1 MDFSLTGDQ
10 VLIRD
15 AVREVCAEF
24 PGQYWRDLEAN
35 GEYPAEFV
43 ATMTRLGWLS
53 VLIPAEYGGGG
64 QGVTEAGIIL
74 EEIHRSGGNA
84 NACHAQLYT
93 MGALARHGS
102 EEQKRRWLPPLA
114 AGELR
119 LQAFG
124 ITEPD
129 AGSDS
134 TAIATRAER
143 DGGHYVVTGQKTF
156 ISRAEQTDLMLL
168 LARTGPPAEAD
179 RAAGLSLFLLDLRQA
194 GGAIETRRIPL
205 MFNYHTYQ
213 VFFSGLRV
221 PAGHLIGVEGRGF
234 RHVLDGFNAE
244 RCLLAS
250 EAIGDGL
257 FFLDRASE
265 YASRREVFGRPIGAN
280 QGVAFPLA
288 QAKARVEAASLLRFK
303 ATIAVRRGPAV
314 RGGGEHGQAARLA
327 GLGRGGQ
334 RRDARL
340 RRQRVRGRV
349 RHRAQV
355 PGDQAAGDRPG
366 EQQPRAGLPRP
377 ARTGPPPLLLVL
389 VWGERPPGTPGGSG
403 PRSSVARPWPCWPR
417 SASPNATHPRLF
429 CRGWRNHDKRMLW
442 LAQPRQTAW
451 RAGLPE
457 RGTPHLGSWAD
468 GRMARQAVQVA
479 QCLT

>member
-1 MDFSLTGDQ
+1 MDFSLTPDQ

-15 AVREVCAEF
+15 AVREVCARF

-35 GEYPAEFV
+35 GEYPAQFV
-43 ATMTRLGWLS
+43 TEMTRLGWLS
-53 VLIPAEYGGGG
+53 VLIPEEYGGGG

-74 EEIHRSGGNA
+74 EEVHRSGGNA

-134 TAIATRAER
+134 TKIATRAER

-168 LARTGPPAEAD
+168 LARTGPPTEAD
-179 RAAGLSLFLLDLRQA
+179 RAAGLSLFLVDLREA
-194 GGAIETRRIPL
+194 RGAVQTRRIPL

-221 PAGHLIGVEGRGF
+221 PAGNLIGVAGRGF
-234 RHVLDGFNAE
+234 RQVLDGFNAE

-288 QAKARVEAASLLRFK
+288 QARARVEAASLLRFK
-303 ATIAVRRGPAV
+303 AATLFDAGQPCGAEANMAKLLASQASAEAGNAAMHAFGGNAFAAEYDIERKFREAKLLEIAPVSNNLVLAFL
-314 RGGGEHGQAARLA
+314 GQHVL
-327 GLGRGGQ
+327 
-334 RRDARL
+334 
-340 RRQRVRGRV
+340 
-349 RHRAQV
+349 
-355 PGDQAAGDRPG
+355 
-366 EQQPRAGLPRP
+366 GLPR
-377 ARTGPPPLLLVL
+377 
-389 VWGERPPGTPGGSG
+389 SY
-403 PRSSVARPWPCWPR
+403 
-417 SASPNATHPRLF
+417 
-429 CRGWRNHDKRMLW
+429 
-442 LAQPRQTAW
+442 
-451 RAGLPE
+451 
-457 RGTPHLGSWAD
+457 
-468 GRMARQAVQVA
+468 
-479 QCLT
+479 